1 MTQAIKRPFDVLSVR
16 EDFPILQQQVNGK
29 PLVYMDNAATA
40 QKPLAVIEAM
50 NTYYREFNANVHRGA
65 HSLSD
70 RATGE
75 FEAARDKVRAFVN
88 APSREDIIWVRG
100 VTEAINLVAQSYARS
115 TLQPGDEIIVS
126 QLEHHANI
134 VPWQIVAQQTGA
146 QVRVIPITP
155 DAELDMAAYQAL
167 LNEKTR
173 IVAVNHASNAMG
185 TVNPVKEM
193 IRLAKSVGAVT
204 LIDGAQGAPHL
215 EIDVQDLDCDFYAI
229 SAHKAFGPTGI
240 GALYGRKALL
250 EAMPPYQSGGEM
262 IERVSFSG
270 TTFNV
275 PPFKFE
281 AGTPAIAEAIG
292 FAAAL
297 DYLSQFDKAQLK
309 AHEDSLLQLAAEL
322 APNVPGLRPVGTAKD
337 KVSVFS
343 FLVDGLHPSDLGT
356 LLDQQGIA
364 VRTGHHCAQPLMDCL
379 GVPGT
384 TRASFAFYNTREEV
398 EKLFAALQKITRLFI

>member
-146 QVRVIPITP
+146 QIRVIPITP

-193 IRLAKSVGAVT
+193 IRLAKAVGAVT

-322 APNVPGLRPVGTAKD
+322 APTVPGLRPVGTAKD